1 MLATVLGW
9 LTDFLTGAIMESRK
23 AARSKAAASPPWFHC
38 STIRCSTIPPSRFFY
53 FTIRCS
59 TIPSWLF
66 HCSIMIASLF
76 HHQIFHCSTIRCST
90 VPPSDV
96 PPFHHDCFTVP
107 PSDFSLFHHLCST
120 FAPWGVRLFYH
131 LCFTVPPSYVLLF
144 HHLCSTV
151 PPSDVLVFHHLCST
165 VPPRVFYYS
174 TIKCLTLPPCLFLCF
189 IMTSGTS
196 IFGTSAFVKPQRHF
210 VCSPCLG
217 LAWQNLKKQ
226 ARHSW
231 FLTTFSFSKEI
242 KRYLLSEQY
251 SMVTWIEILLKPYV
265 IMHASYC
272 HWADGVNTL

>member
-1 MLATVLGW
+1 M
-9 LTDFLTGAIMESRK
+9 
-23 AARSKAAASPPWFHC
+23 FHY
-38 STIRCSTIPPSRFFY
+38 STISVLLFHHQMFHYSIMIVPLFHHDCFTIPPSD
-53 FTIRCS
+53 
-59 TIPSWLF
+59 IP
-66 HCSIMIASLF
+66 LF
-76 HHQIFHCSTIRCST
+76 HHRMLYCSSIRCST
-90 VPPSDV
+90 VPAW
-96 PPFHHDCFTVP
+96 
-107 PSDFSLFHHLCST
+107 LFYLCST

-151 PPSDVLVFHHLCST
+151 APSDVLVFHHLCST

-210 VCSPCLG
+210 VYSPCLG

-226 ARHSW
+226 ARLSW

-242 KRYLLSEQY
+242 KRYLLSQQY
-251 SMVTWIEILLKPYV
+251 SMVTWIEILLKPYL

-272 HWADGVNTL
+272 HWADDVNTL